1 MHFLLNVVFS
11 FKPIFRRE
19 TTMCVSNHWT
29 KSYFVFTV
37 LKEKLAEME
46 TYKDI
51 LCNQMKT
58 LQGYFD
64 SCAEVATNKAQ
75 GKQTIFNNLN

>member
-1 MHFLLNVVFS
+1 
-11 FKPIFRRE
+11 
-19 TTMCVSNHWT
+19 MCLSNHWA

-75 GKQTIFNNLN
+75 GKLTIFNNLNLKINSFKHR